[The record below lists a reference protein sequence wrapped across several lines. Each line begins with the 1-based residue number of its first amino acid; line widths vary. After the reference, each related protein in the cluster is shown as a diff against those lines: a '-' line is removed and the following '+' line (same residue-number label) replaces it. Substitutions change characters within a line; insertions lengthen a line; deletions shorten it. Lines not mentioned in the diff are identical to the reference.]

1 MKLSDRI
8 RKLTKI
14 CCELIATSS
23 LNEKRDIVNNI
34 DEELK
39 DDFQYILEILAGKHK
54 LYYTYTIGQEGE
66 LFPGQENMTFREY
79 IAPLFEPF
87 KIANLSDS
95 CILHYK
101 RKCPRFQN
109 FIESIVNRELKLG
122 IGLSVLPKEDTSP
135 MLAKKWDGILGS
147 AGRLYVTEKLDGNR
161 CIAMYDGT
169 KWVYFS
175 RNGKIKNN
183 YNFDMSGLPKEYIYD
198 GEVLTVE
205 QTQDS
210 EQLFKYIKGVGS
222 KPVYRKQ
229 FNSASGRMNRKD
241 VQSGLVYN
249 IFDIMYKDT
258 YDQRRIILDGIS
270 FTLHSENVRILPLLS
285 ITNNTNYI
293 DMLCDEVTS
302 CGAEGLMINRPFAS
316 YEHTRTNGLLKYKKS
331 KSMDMKVYNIVEG
344 TGKYEFAVGALDC
357 EAILP
362 NGDKV
367 ICQVGTGLKDDQRFY
382 WYEHKKE
389 IIGKIVEVEYFDISQ
404 NKLSSGSNIYSL
416 RFPRLKCVRT
426 DKDETSIY

>member
-1 MKLSDRI
+1 MVLSDRI
-8 RKLTKI
+8 RKLNKI
-14 CCELIATSS
+14 CCDLIVTSS
-23 LNEKRDIVNNI
+23 LNEKRDIINNI

-87 KIANLSDS
+87 KIANLSNS
-95 CILHYK
+95 CILYYK

-109 FIESIVNRELKLG
+109 FIASIVNRELKLG
-122 IGLSVLPKEDTSP
+122 IGLSVLSKEVTSP

-198 GEVLTVE
+198 GEVLTTE

-210 EQLFKYIKGVGS
+210 VQLFNYVKGVGS
-222 KPVYRKQ
+222 KPIYRKQ

-258 YDQRRIILDGIS
+258 YDQRRIILDEIS
-270 FTLHSENVRILPLLS
+270 YTLCSENVRILPLLS

-302 CGAEGLMINRPFAS
+302 CGAEGLMINRPFAN
-316 YEHTRTNGLLKYKKS
+316 YEHKRTNVLLKYKKS

-382 WYEHKKE
+382 WYEHRTE
-389 IIGKIVEVEYFDISQ
+389 IIGKIIEVEYFDISQ
-404 NKLSSGSNIYSL
+404 NKLSSGTNVYSL
-416 RFPRLKCVRT
+416 RFPRLKKVRT
-426 DKDETSIY
+426 DKTETSIY